1 MDALEYRKDLLNQL
15 RFQADHNSSDVQA
28 QFVTWTLDKLEEYG
42 ELLDPYPFECNMYGS
57 NRRKLAF
64 DAYAFDEADSSIVL
78 LLTEF
83 NNSIERKNM
92 IQSRINELYGYMKNF
107 IEEAYKGDIKA
118 HCDDGDP
125 VINIA
130 KEFKSKIGKNK
141 YETEILKFK
150 FYIVTNCELSQ
161 KIKTLN
167 QEDLFE
173 CPVEVNLW
181 TIERFFQRETALS
194 SESIHIACEDFDLPE
209 GMQCLKA
216 NIGDHGDY
224 DAYLAI
230 VPGKFLADIYLKHG
244 SRLLEGNVRSFLSA
258 RGKVNK
264 QIRETINSTKNR
276 HNFFIY
282 NNGIAVV
289 ANRIELSRDGRILSF
304 DDFQIINGGQ
314 TTASLANCLIKRE
327 SDLNEIFVPMKLTV
341 LNIEIDSE
349 RNQEEMEQYETMT
362 QQISKCANCQNPV
375 SDADFFSNHPFHVQI
390 EQLSKKYPAP
400 PVDGHPYQTIWF
412 YERARGSWEQSQMK
426 MNQSQRDKFREI
438 HPKSQM
444 VTKAKLAKCL
454 NSVYMNP
461 HMVCS
466 SNNMKSFAT
475 IVDDLWKNSKDN
487 INEFFFQKAIG
498 SVILFDSIDKIVADA
513 TGIWYDKGG
522 NKAQIVP
529 YTVAK
534 LISLIPSDKDLD
546 WRNIWKNQKLYHALM
561 RQAEIIAQEAN
572 NYIADSGGMIAREYA
587 RKADTWKKFRD
598 DYPIKLTDDFLKSLV
613 SRTETNE
620 ETKRAKKAHKFN
632 SDIDLSVK
640 VFELGASYWEKFYND
655 LEKNRLLSGGDRDY
669 ISSIIKYVKRGSLLS
684 GAQCKKLLKII
695 EKAED
700 LGYTMP
706 EK

>member
-15 RFQADHNSSDVQA
+15 RLQADQNSSDVQA
-28 QFVTWTLDKLEEYG
+28 QFVIWTLDKLEEYG
-42 ELLDPYPFECNMYGS
+42 ELLDPYPFECNMTGS
-57 NRRKLAF
+57 NRKKLAF

-78 LLTEF
+78 LITEF
-83 NNSIERKNM
+83 NNSFERKNM

-107 IEEAYKGDIKA
+107 VEEAYKGNIKD
-118 HCDDGDP
+118 HCDDSDP
-125 VINIA
+125 VIDIA

-150 FYIVTNCELSQ
+150 FYIITNCELSQ

-167 QEDLFE
+167 QEDLLE
-173 CPVEVNLW
+173 RPVEVNLW

-289 ANRIELSRDGRILSF
+289 ANRIELSREGRILSF

-314 TTASLANCLIKRE
+314 TTASLANCFIKKE

-341 LNIEIDSE
+341 LNIETDAE
-349 RNQEEMEQYETMT
+349 RNQEDVEQYETMT

-375 SDADFFSNHPFHVQI
+375 SDADFFSNHPFHIQI

-426 MNQSQRDKFREI
+426 MTQSQRDKFREI

-487 INEFFFQKAIG
+487 INEFFFQKAVGAI
-498 SVILFDSIDKIVADA
+498 ILFDSIDRIVADA

-529 YTVAK
+529 YSVAK
-534 LISLIPSDKDLD
+534 LISMIPADKDLD
-546 WRNIWKNQKLYHALM
+546 WRNIWKNQRLYPALM
-561 RQAEIIAQEAN
+561 HQAEIIAQET
-572 NYIADSGGMIAREYA
+572 NYFIADSGGMIAREYA

-598 DYPIKLTDDFLKSLV
+598 EYQLSPSEEFLKSLV
-613 SRTETNE
+613 SLKETKD

-640 VFELGASYWEKFYND
+640 VFELGVSYWERFYLD

-669 ISSIIKYVKRGSLLS
+669 VHSITKYVKSGILLS
-684 GAQCKKLLKII
+684 GAQCRKLLKII
-695 EKAED
+695 QKAED

-706 EK
+706 EN